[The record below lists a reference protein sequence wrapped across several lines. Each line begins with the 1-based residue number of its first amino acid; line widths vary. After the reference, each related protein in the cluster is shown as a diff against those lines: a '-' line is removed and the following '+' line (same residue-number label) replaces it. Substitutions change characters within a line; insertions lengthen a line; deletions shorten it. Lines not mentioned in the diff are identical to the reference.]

1 MKIDDNIEL
10 NVNEKMRNKSS
21 TNGNDEFILPNK
33 QNLLL
38 LDKWISAIPIPIKE
52 EDHVKNISQNDKPSY
67 QFFCLFFVYFLMII
81 TTKELIDYTNKYSI
95 FRKRKNMKK

>member
-21 TNGNDEFILPNK
+21 TNENDEFILPNK

-38 LDKWISAIPIPIKE
+38 LDKWISAIPIPNKE
-52 EDHVKNISQNDKPSY
+52 EDHAKNISQNDKPSY
-67 QFFCLFFVYFLMII
+67 QFFCLFFDDSYN
-81 TTKELIDYTNKYSI
+81 KELIDYTNNYSI